1 MGAAVASLPSIF
13 RKAYRWDGEMEE
25 IAKFLAPETG
35 GAAIFNGAAELYRR
49 LAEDVAAGPRGSDRL
64 ATLAAFQDRP
74 KAAE

>member
-1 MGAAVASLPSIF
+1 
-13 RKAYRWDGEMEE
+13 MEE